1 MALNSSDAGDV
12 DMKTLKEIK
21 TLLRQHK
28 EELRKR
34 FKVKEIGI
42 FGSFI
47 REEQK
52 KTSDVDLLVE
62 FEGPVSLLWVVRV
75 ENYLT
80 DLLGVKVDL
89 IPKEDIRSEL
99 KEIILAETVYL

>member
-1 MALNSSDAGDV
+1 
-12 DMKTLKEIK
+12 MKTLREIK
-21 TLLRQHK
+21 TLLKQHK
-28 EELRKR
+28 DELRKR
-34 FKVKEIGI
+34 FKVKEIGV
-42 FGSFI
+42 FGSFV

-52 KTSDVDLLVE
+52 RASDVDLLVE

>member
-1 MALNSSDAGDV
+1 
-12 DMKTLKEIK
+12 MKTLGEIK
-21 TLLRQHK
+21 TLLKQHK
-28 EELRKR
+28 DELKKG
-34 FKVKEIGI
+34 FKVKEIGV
-42 FGSFI
+42 FGSFV
-47 REEQK
+47 REEQRK
-52 KTSDVDLLVE
+52 ASDVDLLVE
-62 FEGPVSLLWVVRV
+62 FEGPVSLLWVVKT

>member
-1 MALNSSDAGDV
+1 
-12 DMKTLKEIK
+12 MKTLKKIK
-21 TLLRQHK
+21 TLLKQHK

-52 KTSDVDLLVE
+52 KASDVDLLVE

-80 DLLGVKVDL
+80 DLLGVRVDL
-89 IPKEDIRSEL
+89 IPKEDIRDEL

>member
-1 MALNSSDAGDV
+1 
-12 DMKTLKEIK
+12 MKTFKEIK
-21 TLLRQHK
+21 ALLKQHK

-47 REEQK
+47 REEQR